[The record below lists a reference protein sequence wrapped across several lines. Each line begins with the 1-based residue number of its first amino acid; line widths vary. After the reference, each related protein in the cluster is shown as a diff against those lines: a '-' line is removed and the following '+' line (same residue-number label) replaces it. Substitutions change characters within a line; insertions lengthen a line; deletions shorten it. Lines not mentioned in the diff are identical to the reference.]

1 MSAIEMFDK
10 LGFKLYSS
18 NESFLI
24 YKFETDYDE
33 MYVHFNLGIKTYT
46 VYWNRFVD
54 NSNMVF
60 VPMEKRPLEIKHSSY
75 YGHWQAEI
83 YSEISVKL
91 HNAIHQQIT
100 ELGWKNGRV

>member
-1 MSAIEMFDK
+1 MSAREMFNK

-18 NESFLI
+18 DESLLM

-33 MYVHFNLGIKTYT
+33 MYVHFNLEIKTYA
-46 VYWNRFVD
+46 VYWNHFID

-60 VPMEKRPLEIKHSSY
+60 VPMEKRPQNIKHSSY

-83 YSEISVKL
+83 CSEISVKL
-91 HNAIHQQIT
+91 HNAIHRQIT
-100 ELGWKNGRV
+100 ELRWEE